1 VAKLGEPAVPEE
13 IARRASSFVGRGATL
28 DAISDWLNRPAPAQP
43 WFLVTGGPGSG
54 KSALVA
60 WLAGAG
66 PKPST
71 KSPAHKRRRIHAN
84 LRAVHFCDADG
95 GRAAQSLD
103 PLVLA
108 NSIVRQLSRG
118 NPAYAN
124 ELAQQLRIN
133 LNITMTAENVGRV
146 EGPTF
151 GTINVQ
157 SPASLFNSALDA
169 LRWTTPGLHLI
180 AVDAL
185 DEAELWRGG
194 VRIRELLSGISQEM
208 ADSGIRI
215 LMTSRPV
222 QSIIDAFPPDARW
235 DLDDAGDADVATYVT
250 ARLAALPNVSKSLAV
265 RLTAASA
272 GNFMVAKL
280 LTDFA
285 KAQPGQ
291 IGALASEFEASGR
304 DGGMWAGLDEVY
316 SRFLWREFGTPGESP
331 EWTNAARPVLGTI
344 AVARQKLLDEQIE
357 WLVEPDRDALQAGV
371 VERALPRCL
380 QYLDGDLPSGPFGLY
395 HFSFREFLF
404 RPGRPFSTQ
413 EWKWHELVANRFDPN
428 PDVGPFTDHYGLRY
442 ILGHR
447 ADAVRLAPR
456 DRRVTLAN
464 RLVALALSDEFH
476 QQHDKHVD
484 DPVAL
489 IADFDRVMD
498 AVSLSEGDDAPLLV
512 IACALGLGSRR
523 GELGR
528 PDRVFELAA
537 TGQLDRAERRLELFA
552 VDDELRLAA
561 LLVCAWLAP
570 PEQRETAV
578 DLCDR
583 VASQHLVRPLPELLA
598 RVRAELDGEAPIIH
612 DSLPYTPPGIPE
624 FILNTLAGVDP
635 QVDPSMLE
643 FVDSFRLG
651 VGEHIDAE
659 QLVDAEALES
669 SDAGPR
675 LRAAREA
682 GFLVTYARDDPE
694 RGDPLLDHY
703 IALHAANSYV
713 LYRNRSLWAIL
724 ESVVLHPS
732 QEWVL
737 DRTKRVLQGSLVGS
751 APDFVEGLP
760 LAVLAIQAAYGSQPA
775 KERWQQIVGETA
787 AEASAISSGRG
798 RDEWSHLKRRVAV
811 LAEIEQ
817 AHGRGPDAQHLA
829 DLAASIDAGFA
840 GYRAPASLTIAETL
854 FVTGSTW
861 PTVAGQIE
869 QALRAAHNCQDPV
882 YCARTSAR
890 VNAMA
895 LWWTAP
901 GDLAGNQD
909 PLDEAQ
915 QLAVNAASSRYGAV
929 HIVGEEYTHRT
940 PGKSMI
946 ELPDYFRGADN
957 LSSLGEVV
965 YQRPVVEF
973 ARLNPGIDV
982 VEPLPPDT
990 NVVVPDSEFAALLAA
1005 RVAAELSARTDLD
1018 VSSRRLALQR
1028 LVTVAARNRT
1038 ALDIVLTRLLLV
1050 DPDAATGWLDELA
1063 GYVPS
1068 FQPPDPTTDPLAYGP
1083 A

>member
-1 VAKLGEPAVPEE
+1 MTKPGELAVPEE
-13 IARRASSFVGRGATL
+13 IARRASWFVGRGATL
-28 DAISDWLNRPAPAQP
+28 DAISNWLNKPVPAQP
-43 WFLVTGGPGSG
+43 WFLLTGGPGSG

-66 PKPST
+66 PNPST
-71 KSPAHKRRRIHAN
+71 KSSADTRRRIRAN
-84 LRAVHFCDADG
+84 FRAVHFCDADG
-95 GRAAQSLD
+95 GRAAHSLD

-108 NSIVRQLSRG
+108 NSIVGQLSRG

-124 ELAQQLRIN
+124 TLAQQLRIN
-133 LNITMTAENVGRV
+133 LNITMTAKNVGRM

-151 GTINVQ
+151 GPINVQ
-157 SPASLFNSALDA
+157 SPASLFNTALDA
-169 LRWTTPGLHLI
+169 LRRTTPGLHLI

-185 DEAELWRGG
+185 DEAELWRDG

-208 ADSGIRI
+208 ADSGVRI

-222 QSIIDAFPPDARW
+222 QSIMDAFPSDVRW
-235 DLDDAGDADVATYVT
+235 DLDDAGDADVAAYVT
-250 ARLAALPNVSKSLAV
+250 ARLAALPNVSESLAA
-265 RLTAASA
+265 RLTAASS

-285 KAQPGQ
+285 KAQPGE
-291 IGALASEFEASGR
+291 IGALATEFEASSR
-304 DGGMWAGLDEVY
+304 DGEMWAGLDEVY

-344 AVARQKLLDEQIE
+344 AVARRKLADEQIE
-357 WLVEPDRDALQAGV
+357 WLVEPNRDALQAGV

-404 RPGRPFSTQ
+404 RTGSPFATQ
-413 EWKWHELVANRFDPN
+413 EWKWHEHIASRFDPN
-428 PDVGPFTDHYGLRY
+428 PDVGPFPDHYGLRY
-442 ILGHR
+442 VLGHL

-456 DRRVTLAN
+456 DRRGKIAN

-476 QQHDKHVD
+476 QQHDKYVD

-489 IADFDRVMD
+489 IADFERVLD

-523 GELGR
+523 RELGR

-570 PEQRETAV
+570 PEQRDTAV
-578 DLCDR
+578 DLCNR
-583 VASQHLVRPLPELLA
+583 LASQHLVHPLPELLA
-598 RVRAELDGEAPIIH
+598 RVRAELDGEVPTIH
-612 DSLPYTPPGIPE
+612 DSLPYTPSGIPE
-624 FILNTLAGVDP
+624 FILNTLAGIDP
-635 QVDPSMLE
+635 RVDPSMLE
-643 FVDSFRLG
+643 FVDAFRLG

-659 QLVDAEALES
+659 QLVDAEALGS
-669 SDAGPR
+669 SDTGPR

-682 GFLVTYARDDPE
+682 KFLVSFARDDPE
-694 RGDPLLDHY
+694 RGDPLLDRY
-703 IALHAANSYV
+703 ITLHAANSYV

-737 DRTKRVLQGSLVGS
+737 DRTKRLLQGSLVGS
-751 APDFVEGLP
+751 ALDFVEGLP
-760 LAVLAIQAAYGSQPA
+760 LAVLATQAADGSQPA
-775 KERWQQIVGETA
+775 KERWKQIVGETA
-787 AEASAISSGRG
+787 AEASDISSGLD

-811 LAEIEQ
+811 LAEIEH
-817 AHGRGPDAQHLA
+817 AHGWGPDVQNLG
-829 DLAASIDAGFA
+829 DLAASINAGFA
-840 GYRAPASLTIAETL
+840 GYHAPASMTVAETL

-861 PTVAGQIE
+861 PSVVRQIE
-869 QALRAAHNCQDPV
+869 QALRSAHNCQDPV

-890 VNAMA
+890 VNGMA
-895 LWWTAP
+895 RWWTAP
-901 GDLAGNQD
+901 RDLAGNRD
-909 PLDEAQ
+909 PLAEAE
-915 QLAVNAASSRYGAV
+915 QLAVNAASARYGAL

-946 ELPDYFRGADN
+946 ELPDHFRAANN

-965 YQRPVVEF
+965 YQRPVVEL

-982 VEPLPPDT
+982 FEPLPPGT

-1005 RVAAELSARTDLD
+1005 RISAELIARTDLD
-1018 VSSRRLALQR
+1018 VMSRRLALQR
-1028 LVTVAARNRT
+1028 LATVAARNRT
-1038 ALDIVLTRLLLV
+1038 ALDTVLTRLLLV
-1050 DPDAATGWLDELA
+1050 DPNASTGWLDQLA
-1063 GYVPS
+1063 GHVVS
-1068 FQPPDPTTDPLAYGP
+1068 LQPPDPTTDPLAFGP